1 MSYIKGT
8 ISKIIYRNNSNGYT
22 VGLIK
27 IKESD
32 EEVGKIETFTGVLP
46 EFNEKTIYQLNGT
59 FTTHNK
65 YGYQFQV
72 DSFEIVLP
80 EKKDELVDFLSS
92 DLFPIGEK
100 TAKKI
105 VGSFG
110 EDTIDVILNNKEKLL
125 EIPRLG
131 IERINKINN
140 ILKEYQSTSNIV
152 LELNRMGFNTK
163 DSLMLLNKY
172 KDKVIRII
180 DNNIY
185 DLIDNINLNF
195 KEIDTIAI
203 NNKYD
208 LYDERRIEALII
220 YLLNEITFEQGD
232 TYSFFQEIY
241 SYIIKYLPDLKS
253 EDLEYYLLK
262 LSKQKRVV
270 IKKEK
275 YYLKELYDAEEY
287 IADRI
292 YRLNN
297 MERRKLPK
305 LKEKIKE
312 LEQKIGITYD
322 ESQKNAIINSLNNN
336 FTITTGGP
344 GTGKTTIIKG
354 IIRMLVDTCHIS
366 PQNIALLAPTG
377 RASRKLIEVC
387 NIPAYTIHKY
397 LGWDK
402 DNNTFSHN
410 EINVCKEEYIIVD
423 EASMIDTMLMFSLL
437 KGTRLDSKFI
447 FIGDYYQLP
456 SVSQGQVLKD
466 MIDSEVLDVI
476 KLNNLYRQKDGN
488 YIINLAHE
496 IKNKEL
502 SDNFLTKKEDYNFIE
517 VDNDY
522 VLTSIKDIILKALEK
537 GYREKDI
544 QVLAPM
550 YKSQNGIDNLNKML
564 QEIFNPKSNDKNEL
578 IVGNKIY
585 REGDKILEL
594 VNDSDNSI
602 SNGDLGYIIN
612 ITNKEKNGNKKNE
625 IIVDFDGNIVSF
637 SPDKFI
643 NITHGY
649 AISVHKSQGGEFNM
663 VIIPFVNSFKRM
675 LYNKLIYTAVTRA
688 KSKLILIGSR
698 EAFIYGVNNDYVN
711 NRKTTLK
718 EMLIKKYDYQR
729 SQQWKEY

>member
-208 LYDERRIEALII
+208 LYDERRVEALII

-241 SYIIKYLPDLKS
+241 NSIIKYLPDLKS

-488 YIINLAHE
+488 YIIDLAHE

-578 IVGNKIY
+578 TVGNKTY
-585 REGDKILEL
+585 REGDKVLEL

-612 ITNKEKNGNKKNE
+612 ITNKEKNDNKKNE

-729 SQQWKEY
+729 SQ

>member
-208 LYDERRIEALII
+208 LYDERRVEALII

-241 SYIIKYLPDLKS
+241 NSIIKYLPDLKS
-253 EDLEYYLLK
+253 EDLEYYLIK

-322 ESQKNAIINSLNNN
+322 ESQKNAIITSLNNN

-377 RASRKLIEVC
+377 RASRKLMEVC

-612 ITNKEKNGNKKNE
+612 ITNKEKNDNKKNE

-698 EAFIYGVNNDYVN
+698 EAFVYGVNNDYVN

-729 SQQWKEY
+729 SQ

>member
-208 LYDERRIEALII
+208 LYDERRVEALII

-241 SYIIKYLPDLKS
+241 NSIIKYLPDLKS
-253 EDLEYYLLK
+253 EDLEYYLIK

-488 YIINLAHE
+488 YIIDLAHE

-698 EAFIYGVNNDYVN
+698 EAFVYGVNNDYVN

-729 SQQWKEY
+729 SQ

>member
-105 VGSFG
+105 VGAFG

-131 IERINKINN
+131 IEKINKINN

-208 LYDERRIEALII
+208 LYDERRVEALII

-241 SYIIKYLPDLKS
+241 NSIIKYLPDLKS
-253 EDLEYYLLK
+253 EDLEYYLIK

-322 ESQKNAIINSLNNN
+322 ESQKNAIITSLNNN

-377 RASRKLIEVC
+377 RASRKLMEVC

-488 YIINLAHE
+488 YIIDLAHE

-522 VLTSIKDIILKALEK
+522 VLTFIKDIILKALEK

-578 IVGNKIY
+578 TVGNKTY
-585 REGDKILEL
+585 REGDKVLEL

-698 EAFIYGVNNDYVN
+698 EAFVYGVNNDYVN

-729 SQQWKEY
+729 SQ

>member
-105 VGSFG
+105 VGAFG

-241 SYIIKYLPDLKS
+241 SSIIKYLPDLKS

-729 SQQWKEY
+729 SQ

>member
-131 IERINKINN
+131 IEKINKINN

-208 LYDERRIEALII
+208 LYDERRVEALII

-241 SYIIKYLPDLKS
+241 NSIIKYLPDLKS
-253 EDLEYYLLK
+253 EDLEYYLIK

-322 ESQKNAIINSLNNN
+322 ESQKNAIITSLNNN

-377 RASRKLIEVC
+377 RASRKLMEVC

-488 YIINLAHE
+488 YIIDLAHE

-578 IVGNKIY
+578 TVGNKTY
-585 REGDKILEL
+585 REGDKVLEL

-612 ITNKEKNGNKKNE
+612 ITNKEKNDNKKNE

-729 SQQWKEY
+729 SQ

>member
-105 VGSFG
+105 VGAFG

-131 IERINKINN
+131 IEKINKINN

-208 LYDERRIEALII
+208 LYDERRVEALII

-241 SYIIKYLPDLKS
+241 NSIIKYLPDLKS
-253 EDLEYYLLK
+253 EELEYYLLK

-322 ESQKNAIINSLNNN
+322 ESQKNAIITSLNNN

-377 RASRKLIEVC
+377 RASRKLMEVC

-488 YIINLAHE
+488 YIIDLAHE

-578 IVGNKIY
+578 TVGNKTY
-585 REGDKILEL
+585 REGDKVLEL

-698 EAFIYGVNNDYVN
+698 EAFVYGVNNDYVN

-729 SQQWKEY
+729 SQ

>member
-208 LYDERRIEALII
+208 LYDERRVEALII

-241 SYIIKYLPDLKS
+241 NSIIKYLPDLKS
-253 EDLEYYLLK
+253 EELEYYLLK

-322 ESQKNAIINSLNNN
+322 ESQKNAIITSLNNN

-377 RASRKLIEVC
+377 RASRKLMEVC

-488 YIINLAHE
+488 YIIDLAHE

-578 IVGNKIY
+578 TVGNKTY
-585 REGDKILEL
+585 REGDKVLEL

-698 EAFIYGVNNDYVN
+698 EAFVYGVNNDYVN

-729 SQQWKEY
+729 SQ

>member
-22 VGLIK
+22 VGLMK

-105 VGSFG
+105 VGAFG

-131 IERINKINN
+131 IEKINKINN

-208 LYDERRIEALII
+208 LYDERRVEALII

-241 SYIIKYLPDLKS
+241 NSIIKYLPDLKS
-253 EDLEYYLLK
+253 EDLEYYLIK

-322 ESQKNAIINSLNNN
+322 ESQKNAIITSLNNN

-377 RASRKLIEVC
+377 RASRKLMEVC

-488 YIINLAHE
+488 YIIDLAHE

-578 IVGNKIY
+578 TVGNKTY
-585 REGDKILEL
+585 REGDKVLEL

-612 ITNKEKNGNKKNE
+612 ITNKEKNDNKKNE

-698 EAFIYGVNNDYVN
+698 EAFVYGVNNDYVN

-729 SQQWKEY
+729 SQ

>member
-105 VGSFG
+105 VGAFG

-131 IERINKINN
+131 IEKINKINN

-152 LELNRMGFNTK
+152 LELNRMGFNIK

-208 LYDERRIEALII
+208 LYDERRVEALII

-241 SYIIKYLPDLKS
+241 NSIIKYLPDLKS
-253 EDLEYYLLK
+253 EDLEYYLIK

-322 ESQKNAIINSLNNN
+322 ESQKNAIITSLNNN

-377 RASRKLIEVC
+377 RASRKLMEVC

-578 IVGNKIY
+578 TVGNKIY

-698 EAFIYGVNNDYVN
+698 EAFVYGVNNDYVN

-729 SQQWKEY
+729 SQ

>member
-208 LYDERRIEALII
+208 LYDERRVEALII

-241 SYIIKYLPDLKS
+241 NSIIKYLPDLKS

-322 ESQKNAIINSLNNN
+322 ESQKNAIITSLNNN

-377 RASRKLIEVC
+377 RASRKLMEVC

-488 YIINLAHE
+488 YIIDLAHE

-578 IVGNKIY
+578 TVGNKIY
-585 REGDKILEL
+585 REGDKVLEL

-729 SQQWKEY
+729 SQ

>member
-241 SYIIKYLPDLKS
+241 SSIIKYLPDLKS

-698 EAFIYGVNNDYVN
+698 EAFVYGVNNDYVN

-729 SQQWKEY
+729 SQ

>member
-208 LYDERRIEALII
+208 LYDERRVEALII

-241 SYIIKYLPDLKS
+241 NSIIKYLPDLKS
-253 EDLEYYLLK
+253 EDLEYYLIK

-322 ESQKNAIINSLNNN
+322 ESQKNAIITSLNNN

-377 RASRKLIEVC
+377 RASRKLMEVC

-488 YIINLAHE
+488 YIIDLAHE

-578 IVGNKIY
+578 TVGNKTY
-585 REGDKILEL
+585 REGDKVLEL

-612 ITNKEKNGNKKNE
+612 ITNKEKNDNKKNE

-729 SQQWKEY
+729 SQ

>member
-131 IERINKINN
+131 IEKINKINN

-241 SYIIKYLPDLKS
+241 SSIIKYLPDLKS

-466 MIDSEVLDVI
+466 MVDSEVLDVI

-729 SQQWKEY
+729 SQ

>member
-105 VGSFG
+105 VGAFG

-131 IERINKINN
+131 IEKINKINN

-208 LYDERRIEALII
+208 LYDERRVEALII

-232 TYSFFQEIY
+232 THSFFQEIY
-241 SYIIKYLPDLKS
+241 NSIIKYLPDLKS
-253 EDLEYYLLK
+253 EDLEYYLIK

-322 ESQKNAIINSLNNN
+322 ESQKNAIITSLNNN

-377 RASRKLIEVC
+377 RASRKLMEVC

-488 YIINLAHE
+488 YIIDLAHE

-698 EAFIYGVNNDYVN
+698 EAFVYGVNNDYVN

-729 SQQWKEY
+729 SQ

>member
-72 DSFEIVLP
+72 DSFEIILP
-80 EKKDELVDFLSS
+80 EKKDELIDFLSS

-105 VGSFG
+105 VGVFG
-110 EDTIDVILNNKEKLL
+110 EDTIDVILNNKEKLS

-131 IERINKINN
+131 IEKINKINN

-208 LYDERRIEALII
+208 LYDERRVEALII

-241 SYIIKYLPDLKS
+241 NSIIKYLSDLKS

-262 LSKQKRVV
+262 LSKQKRIV

-275 YYLKELYDAEEY
+275 YYLKELYEAEEY

-322 ESQKNAIINSLNNN
+322 ESQKNAIITSLNNN

-366 PQNIALLAPTG
+366 HQNIALLAPTG
-377 RASRKLIEVC
+377 RASRKLMEVC

-488 YIINLAHE
+488 YIIDLAHE

-578 IVGNKIY
+578 TVGNKTY
-585 REGDKILEL
+585 REGDKVLEL

-698 EAFIYGVNNDYVN
+698 EAFVYGVNNDYVN

-729 SQQWKEY
+729 SQ

>member
-92 DLFPIGEK
+92 NLFPIGEK

-105 VGSFG
+105 VGAFG

-131 IERINKINN
+131 IEKINKINN

-208 LYDERRIEALII
+208 LYDERRVEALII

-241 SYIIKYLPDLKS
+241 NSIIKYLPDLKS
-253 EDLEYYLLK
+253 EDLEYYLIK

-322 ESQKNAIINSLNNN
+322 ESQKNAIITSLNNN

-377 RASRKLIEVC
+377 RASRKLMEVC

-488 YIINLAHE
+488 YIIDLAHE

-578 IVGNKIY
+578 TVGNKTY
-585 REGDKILEL
+585 REGDKVLEL

-698 EAFIYGVNNDYVN
+698 EAFVYGVNNDYVN

-729 SQQWKEY
+729 SQ

>member
-105 VGSFG
+105 VGAFG

-208 LYDERRIEALII
+208 LYDERRVEALII

-241 SYIIKYLPDLKS
+241 NSIIKYLPDLKS
-253 EDLEYYLLK
+253 EDLEYYLIK

-322 ESQKNAIINSLNNN
+322 ESQKNAIITSLNNN

-377 RASRKLIEVC
+377 RASRKLMEVC

-488 YIINLAHE
+488 YIIDLAHE

-578 IVGNKIY
+578 TVGNKTY
-585 REGDKILEL
+585 REGDKVLEL

-698 EAFIYGVNNDYVN
+698 EAFVYGVNNDYVN

-729 SQQWKEY
+729 SQ

>member
-72 DSFEIVLP
+72 DSFEIILP
-80 EKKDELVDFLSS
+80 EKKDELIDFLSS

-105 VGSFG
+105 VGAFG
-110 EDTIDVILNNKEKLL
+110 EDTIDVILNNKEKLS

-131 IERINKINN
+131 IEKINKINN

-208 LYDERRIEALII
+208 LYDERRVEALII

-241 SYIIKYLPDLKS
+241 NSIIKYLSDLKS

-275 YYLKELYDAEEY
+275 YYLKELYEAEEY

-322 ESQKNAIINSLNNN
+322 ESQKNAIITSLNNN

-366 PQNIALLAPTG
+366 HQNIALLAPTG
-377 RASRKLIEVC
+377 RASRKLMEVC

-423 EASMIDTMLMFSLL
+423 EASMIDTTLMFSLL

-488 YIINLAHE
+488 YIIDLAHE

-578 IVGNKIY
+578 TVGNKTY
-585 REGDKILEL
+585 REGDKVLEL

-698 EAFIYGVNNDYVN
+698 EAFVYGVNNDYVN

-729 SQQWKEY
+729 SQ

>member
-241 SYIIKYLPDLKS
+241 SSIIKYLPDLKS

-354 IIRMLVDTCHIS
+354 ITRMLVDTCHIS

-729 SQQWKEY
+729 SQ

>member
-105 VGSFG
+105 VGAFA

-208 LYDERRIEALII
+208 LYDERRVEALII

-241 SYIIKYLPDLKS
+241 NSIIKYLPDLKS

-322 ESQKNAIINSLNNN
+322 ESQKNAIITSLNNN

-377 RASRKLIEVC
+377 RASRKLMEVC

-488 YIINLAHE
+488 YIIDLAHE

-578 IVGNKIY
+578 TVGNKTY
-585 REGDKILEL
+585 REGDKVLEL

-698 EAFIYGVNNDYVN
+698 EAFVYGVNNDYVN

-729 SQQWKEY
+729 SQ

>member
-322 ESQKNAIINSLNNN
+322 ESQKNAIITSLNNN

-729 SQQWKEY
+729 SQ

>member
-241 SYIIKYLPDLKS
+241 SSIIKYLPDLKS

-564 QEIFNPKSNDKNEL
+564 QEIFNTKSNDKNEL

-729 SQQWKEY
+729 SQ

>member
-241 SYIIKYLPDLKS
+241 NSIIKYLPDLKS

-322 ESQKNAIINSLNNN
+322 ESQKNAIITSLNNN

-377 RASRKLIEVC
+377 RASRKLMEVC

-488 YIINLAHE
+488 YIIDLAHE

-578 IVGNKIY
+578 IVGNKTY
-585 REGDKILEL
+585 REGDKVLEL

-612 ITNKEKNGNKKNE
+612 ITNKEKNDNKKNE

-729 SQQWKEY
+729 SQ

>member
-105 VGSFG
+105 VGAFG

-208 LYDERRIEALII
+208 LYDERRVEALII

-241 SYIIKYLPDLKS
+241 NSIIKYLPDLKS
-253 EDLEYYLLK
+253 EDLEYYLIK

-377 RASRKLIEVC
+377 RASRKLMEVC

-488 YIINLAHE
+488 YIIDLAHE

-578 IVGNKIY
+578 TVGNKTY
-585 REGDKILEL
+585 REGDKVLEL

-612 ITNKEKNGNKKNE
+612 ITNKEKNDNKKNE

-698 EAFIYGVNNDYVN
+698 EAFVYGVNNDYVN

-729 SQQWKEY
+729 SQ

>member
-105 VGSFG
+105 VGAFG

-131 IERINKINN
+131 IEKINKINN

-322 ESQKNAIINSLNNN
+322 ESQKNAIITSLNNN

-377 RASRKLIEVC
+377 RASRKLMEVC

-488 YIINLAHE
+488 YIIDLAHE

-578 IVGNKIY
+578 TVGNKIY
-585 REGDKILEL
+585 REGDKVLEL

-612 ITNKEKNGNKKNE
+612 ITNKEKNDNKKNE

-698 EAFIYGVNNDYVN
+698 EAFVYGVNNDYVN

-729 SQQWKEY
+729 SQ

>member
-110 EDTIDVILNNKEKLL
+110 DDTIDVILNNKEKLL

-208 LYDERRIEALII
+208 LYDERRVEALII

-241 SYIIKYLPDLKS
+241 NSIIKYLPDLKS

-322 ESQKNAIINSLNNN
+322 ESQKNAIITSLNNN

-377 RASRKLIEVC
+377 RASRKLMEVC

-488 YIINLAHE
+488 YIIDLAHE
-496 IKNKEL
+496 IKNK
-502 SDNFLTKKEDYNFIE
+502 
-517 VDNDY
+517 
-522 VLTSIKDIILKALEK
+522 
-537 GYREKDI
+537 
-544 QVLAPM
+544 
-550 YKSQNGIDNLNKML
+550 
-564 QEIFNPKSNDKNEL
+564 
-578 IVGNKIY
+578 
-585 REGDKILEL
+585 
-594 VNDSDNSI
+594 
-602 SNGDLGYIIN
+602 
-612 ITNKEKNGNKKNE
+612 
-625 IIVDFDGNIVSF
+625 
-637 SPDKFI
+637 
-643 NITHGY
+643 
-649 AISVHKSQGGEFNM
+649 
-663 VIIPFVNSFKRM
+663 
-675 LYNKLIYTAVTRA
+675 
-688 KSKLILIGSR
+688 
-698 EAFIYGVNNDYVN
+698 
-711 NRKTTLK
+711 
-718 EMLIKKYDYQR
+718 
-729 SQQWKEY
+729 

>member
-203 NNKYD
+203 NKKYD
-208 LYDERRIEALII
+208 LYDERRVEALII

-241 SYIIKYLPDLKS
+241 NSIIKYLPDLKS
-253 EDLEYYLLK
+253 EDLEYYLIK

-322 ESQKNAIINSLNNN
+322 ESQKNAIITSLNNN

-377 RASRKLIEVC
+377 RASRKLMEVC

-488 YIINLAHE
+488 YIIDLAHE

-578 IVGNKIY
+578 TVGNKTY
-585 REGDKILEL
+585 REGDKVLEL

-612 ITNKEKNGNKKNE
+612 ITNKEKNDNKKNE

-698 EAFIYGVNNDYVN
+698 EAFVYGVNNDYVN

-729 SQQWKEY
+729 SQ

>member
-32 EEVGKIETFTGVLP
+32 EEVGKVETFTGVLP

-105 VGSFG
+105 VGAFG

-131 IERINKINN
+131 IEKINKINN

-208 LYDERRIEALII
+208 LYDERRVEALII

-241 SYIIKYLPDLKS
+241 NSIIKYLPDLKS
-253 EDLEYYLLK
+253 EDLEYYLIK

-322 ESQKNAIINSLNNN
+322 ESQKNAIITSLNNN

-377 RASRKLIEVC
+377 RASRKLMEVC
-387 NIPAYTIHKY
+387 DIPAYTIHKY

-488 YIINLAHE
+488 YIIDLAHE

-578 IVGNKIY
+578 IVGNKTY
-585 REGDKILEL
+585 REGDKVLEL

-729 SQQWKEY
+729 SQ

>member
-72 DSFEIVLP
+72 DSFETVLP

-241 SYIIKYLPDLKS
+241 SSIIKYLPDLKS

-729 SQQWKEY
+729 SQ

>member
-8 ISKIIYRNNSNGYT
+8 ISKIIYRNNYNGYT

-72 DSFEIVLP
+72 DSFEIILP
-80 EKKDELVDFLSS
+80 EKKDELIDFLSS
-92 DLFPIGEK
+92 NLFPIGEK

-241 SYIIKYLPDLKS
+241 SSIIKYLPDLKS

-729 SQQWKEY
+729 SQ

>member
-292 YRLNN
+292 YR
-297 MERRKLPK
+297 PK
-305 LKEKIKE
+305 
-312 LEQKIGITYD
+312 
-322 ESQKNAIINSLNNN
+322 N
-336 FTITTGGP
+336 
-344 GTGKTTIIKG
+344 
-354 IIRMLVDTCHIS
+354 R
-366 PQNIALLAPTG
+366 
-377 RASRKLIEVC
+377 
-387 NIPAYTIHKY
+387 
-397 LGWDK
+397 
-402 DNNTFSHN
+402 
-410 EINVCKEEYIIVD
+410 
-423 EASMIDTMLMFSLL
+423 
-437 KGTRLDSKFI
+437 
-447 FIGDYYQLP
+447 
-456 SVSQGQVLKD
+456 
-466 MIDSEVLDVI
+466 
-476 KLNNLYRQKDGN
+476 NNL
-488 YIINLAHE
+488 
-496 IKNKEL
+496 
-502 SDNFLTKKEDYNFIE
+502 
-517 VDNDY
+517 
-522 VLTSIKDIILKALEK
+522 
-537 GYREKDI
+537 
-544 QVLAPM
+544 
-550 YKSQNGIDNLNKML
+550 
-564 QEIFNPKSNDKNEL
+564 
-578 IVGNKIY
+578 
-585 REGDKILEL
+585 
-594 VNDSDNSI
+594 
-602 SNGDLGYIIN
+602 
-612 ITNKEKNGNKKNE
+612 
-625 IIVDFDGNIVSF
+625 
-637 SPDKFI
+637 
-643 NITHGY
+643 
-649 AISVHKSQGGEFNM
+649 
-663 VIIPFVNSFKRM
+663 
-675 LYNKLIYTAVTRA
+675 
-688 KSKLILIGSR
+688 
-698 EAFIYGVNNDYVN
+698 
-711 NRKTTLK
+711 
-718 EMLIKKYDYQR
+718 
-729 SQQWKEY
+729 

>member
-105 VGSFG
+105 VGAFG

-131 IERINKINN
+131 IEKINKINN

-208 LYDERRIEALII
+208 LYDERRVEALII

-241 SYIIKYLPDLKS
+241 SSIIKYLPDLKS
-253 EDLEYYLLK
+253 EDLEYYLIK

-322 ESQKNAIINSLNNN
+322 ESQKNAIITSLNNN

-377 RASRKLIEVC
+377 RASRKLMEVC

-488 YIINLAHE
+488 YIIDLAHE

-578 IVGNKIY
+578 TVGNKTY
-585 REGDKILEL
+585 REGDKVLEL

-612 ITNKEKNGNKKNE
+612 ITNKEKNDNKKNE

-698 EAFIYGVNNDYVN
+698 EAFVYGVNNDYVN

-729 SQQWKEY
+729 SQ

>member
-208 LYDERRIEALII
+208 LYDERRVEALII

-241 SYIIKYLPDLKS
+241 NSIIKYLPDLKS

-322 ESQKNAIINSLNNN
+322 ESQKNAIITSLNNN

-488 YIINLAHE
+488 YIIDLAHE

-578 IVGNKIY
+578 TVGNKTY
-585 REGDKILEL
+585 REGDKVLEL

-729 SQQWKEY
+729 SQ

>member
-105 VGSFG
+105 VGAFG

-208 LYDERRIEALII
+208 LYDERRVEALII

-241 SYIIKYLPDLKS
+241 NSIIKYLPDLKS

-402 DNNTFSHN
+402 DNNTFLHN

-729 SQQWKEY
+729 SQ

>member
-105 VGSFG
+105 VGAFG

-131 IERINKINN
+131 IEKINKINN

-208 LYDERRIEALII
+208 LYDERRVEALII

-241 SYIIKYLPDLKS
+241 NSIIKYLPDLKS

-322 ESQKNAIINSLNNN
+322 ESQKNAIITSLNNN

-377 RASRKLIEVC
+377 RASRKLMEVC

-488 YIINLAHE
+488 YIIDLAHE

-578 IVGNKIY
+578 TVGNKTY
-585 REGDKILEL
+585 REGDKVLEL

-612 ITNKEKNGNKKNE
+612 ITNKEKNDNKKNE

-675 LYNKLIYTAVTRA
+675 LYNKLIYTAITRA

-698 EAFIYGVNNDYVN
+698 EAFVYGVNNDYVN

-729 SQQWKEY
+729 SQ

>member
-241 SYIIKYLPDLKS
+241 NSIIKYLPDLKS
-253 EDLEYYLLK
+253 EELEYYLLK

-322 ESQKNAIINSLNNN
+322 ESQKNAIITSLNNN

-377 RASRKLIEVC
+377 RASRKLMEVC

-488 YIINLAHE
+488 YIIDLAHE

-578 IVGNKIY
+578 TVGNKTY
-585 REGDKILEL
+585 REGDKVLEL

-698 EAFIYGVNNDYVN
+698 EAFVYGVNNDYVN

-729 SQQWKEY
+729 SQ

>member
-488 YIINLAHE
+488 YIIDLAHE

-522 VLTSIKDIILKALEK
+522 VLASIKDIILKALEK

-578 IVGNKIY
+578 TVGNKIY
-585 REGDKILEL
+585 REGDKVLEL

-612 ITNKEKNGNKKNE
+612 ITNKEKNDNKKNE

-729 SQQWKEY
+729 SQ

>member
-241 SYIIKYLPDLKS
+241 NSIIKYLPDLKS
-253 EDLEYYLLK
+253 EDLEYYLIK

-322 ESQKNAIINSLNNN
+322 ESQKNAIITSLNNN

-578 IVGNKIY
+578 TVGNKTY
-585 REGDKILEL
+585 REGDKVLEL

-729 SQQWKEY
+729 SQ

>member
-72 DSFEIVLP
+72 DSFEIILP
-80 EKKDELVDFLSS
+80 EKKDELIDFLSS

-105 VGSFG
+105 VGAFG
-110 EDTIDVILNNKEKLL
+110 EDTIDVILNNKEKLS

-131 IERINKINN
+131 IEKINKINN

-208 LYDERRIEALII
+208 LYDERRVEALII
-220 YLLNEITFEQGD
+220 FILNEITFEQGD

-241 SYIIKYLPDLKS
+241 NSIIKYLSDLKS

-275 YYLKELYDAEEY
+275 YYLKELYEAEEY

-322 ESQKNAIINSLNNN
+322 ESQKNAIITSLNNN

-366 PQNIALLAPTG
+366 HQNIALLAPTG
-377 RASRKLIEVC
+377 RASRKLMEVC

-488 YIINLAHE
+488 YIIDLAHE

-578 IVGNKIY
+578 TVGNKTY
-585 REGDKILEL
+585 REGDKVLEL

-698 EAFIYGVNNDYVN
+698 EAFVYGVNNDYVN

-729 SQQWKEY
+729 SQ